1 MILQFQGLAN
11 IFYALQKS
19 MKFCILE
26 NKSPYTIYVYS
37 FSIQVVSL
45 KLATQTVITTNI
57 HIVTYVLII

>member
-11 IFYALQKS
+11 IFYALQKFT
-19 MKFCILE
+19 KFCILE

-37 FSIQVVSL
+37 FPTQVVSL
-45 KLATQTVITTNI
+45 KLATQKIITTKI